1 MQKRYRPPHEYL
13 LFIASFIIPVLCRY
27 LSLYEINSRYM
38 HLNEVF
44 CLFAFLPKRIAQEAL
59 LTKEP
64 TSHTTV
70 RTDRYTTVQPHKCKD
85 SQQRLRIL
93 KYPASASL
101 SFAME
106 PFNTGLPAIRQY
118 PSLELPH
125 WYYSKILRLSFITH
139 RYNLY
144 RTTRLASGFL
154 YTKSPLPGLAEG

>member
-13 LFIASFIIPVLCRY
+13 LFIASFIISVLCRY
-27 LSLYEINSRYM
+27 LSLYKINSRYM

-70 RTDRYTTVQPHKCKD
+70 RTDRYTAVQPHKCKD

-93 KYPASASL
+93 KYLASASL

-106 PFNTGLPAIRQY
+106 PSAIRQY

-144 RTTRLASGFL
+144 RTTRLASGFRYIKKHL
-154 YTKSPLPGLAEG
+154 SLR